1 MSWKNLTRRKELDH
15 KRYMLHQAERKAKDK
30 EYYKANRDIIR
41 YKRRMRY
48 KYECGIINKEE
59 YDRLIQQRPSLHRTE
74 EGQQRPIRNG

>member
-15 KRYMLHQAERKAKDK
+15 KRYMLHQSERKAKDK
-30 EYYKANRDIIR
+30 AYYKANSDTIR

-59 YDRLIQQRPSLHRTE
+59 YDRLIHARPS
-74 EGQQRPIRNG
+74 I